1 MKRMLSGIKP
11 TGQLT
16 LGNYIGALKNFVAYQ
31 DEYEMIAFIANLH
44 CITVYQDPQE
54 LKKNLKDAVALYLAC
69 GLDPNKA
76 TVFLQTDVLEHA
88 QLGFI
93 MSCNTYMGELNRMTQ
108 FKDKQAKGETNLTA
122 GLYTYPTLMSA
133 DILMYDAD
141 YVPVGEDQK
150 QHVELCRDT
159 AIRFNHKYGDTFK
172 VPEPLVPKVGAR
184 IMSLS
189 DPTKKMSKSDHG
201 DKGCIYL
208 LDDLNVARKKIMS
221 AVTDSLAKVQ
231 FDPVNQPGISNLL
244 QIHSSLSGVSI
255 DDLVKQFENSG
266 YGEFKKAVADV
277 VCAEL
282 SKIQAAYKEVIA
294 SGQIEAVLEDGANK
308 ARRIASKK
316 LNKIQ
321 RKIGIEIRKR

>member
-44 CITVYQDPQE
+44 TITVYQEPQE

-69 GLDPNKA
+69 GLDPEKA
-76 TVFLQTDVLEHA
+76 TIFLQTDVLEHA

-93 MSCNTYMGELNRMTQ
+93 MSCMTYMGELNRMTQ

-189 DPTKKMSKSDHG
+189 EPTKKMSKSDHG

-221 AVTDSLAKVQ
+221 AVTDSYAKVN
-231 FDPVNQPGISNLL
+231 FDPVNQPGVSNLL
-244 QIHSSLSGVSI
+244 QIHSSLSGI
-255 DDLVKQFENSG
+255 PIADLVSQFENSG

-282 SKIQAAYKEVIA
+282 EKIQTRYKEVLS

-308 ARRIASKK
+308 ARRIASRK
-316 LNKIQ
+316 LNKVQ
-321 RKIGIEIRKR
+321 RKMGIEIRKR

>member
-54 LKKNLKDAVALYLAC
+54 LKKNLRDAVALYLAC
-69 GLDPNKA
+69 GLDPQKA
-76 TVFLQTDVLEHA
+76 TIFLQTDVLEHA

-189 DPTKKMSKSDHG
+189 EPTKKMSKSDHG

-244 QIHSSLSGVSI
+244 QIHSSLSGVAI
-255 DDLVKQFENSG
+255 EELVKQFENCG
-266 YGEFKKAVADV
+266 YGEFKKAVAEV

-282 SKIQAAYKEVIA
+282 ARIQSAYKEVLA
-294 SGQIEAVLEDGANK
+294 SGQIEAVLEEGAMK
-308 ARRIASKK
+308 ARRIASRK
-316 LNKIQ
+316 LSKVQ

>member
-54 LKKNLKDAVALYLAC
+54 LKKNLRDAVALYLAC
-69 GLDPNKA
+69 GLDPQKA
-76 TVFLQTDVLEHA
+76 TIFLQTDVLEHA

-231 FDPVNQPGISNLL
+231 FDPINQPGISNLL
-244 QIHSSLSGVSI
+244 QIHSSLSNI
-255 DDLVKQFENSG
+255 AIEDLVKQFENSG

-277 VCAEL
+277 VCKEL
-282 SKIQAAYKEVIA
+282 ERIQTAYKEVLS
-294 SGQIEAVLEDGANK
+294 SGQIETILEDGANR
-308 ARRIASKK
+308 ARRIASRK
-316 LNKIQ
+316 LNKVQ

>member
-54 LKKNLKDAVALYLAC
+54 LKKNLRDAVALYLAC
-69 GLDPNKA
+69 GLDPQKA
-76 TVFLQTDVLEHA
+76 TIFLQTDVLEHA

-189 DPTKKMSKSDHG
+189 EPTKKMSKSDHG

-244 QIHSSLSGVSI
+244 QIHSSLSGVAI
-255 DDLVKQFENSG
+255 DELVKQFENCG
-266 YGEFKKAVADV
+266 YGEFKKAVAEV

-282 SKIQAAYKEVIA
+282 ARIQSAYKEVLA
-294 SGQIEAVLEDGANK
+294 SGQIEAVLEEGAMK
-308 ARRIASKK
+308 ARRIASRK
-316 LNKIQ
+316 LSKVQ

>member
-44 CITVYQDPQE
+44 TITVYQDPQE

-69 GLDPNKA
+69 GLDPEKA
-76 TVFLQTDVLEHA
+76 TIFLQTDVLEHA

-93 MSCNTYMGELNRMTQ
+93 MSCMTYMGELNRMTQ

-184 IMSLS
+184 IMSLTE
-189 DPTKKMSKSDHG
+189 PTKKMSKSDHG

-221 AVTDSLAKVQ
+221 AVTDSLAHVA

-244 QIHSSLSGVSI
+244 QIHSSLSGVPI
-255 DDLVKQFENSG
+255 ADLVAQYENSG

-282 SKIQAAYKEVIA
+282 EKIQNRYKEVLA

-308 ARRIASKK
+308 ARRIASRK
-316 LNKIQ
+316 LNKVQ
-321 RKIGIEIRKR
+321 RKMGIEIRKR

>member
-54 LKKNLKDAVALYLAC
+54 LKKNLRDAVALYLAC
-69 GLDPNKA
+69 GLDPQKA
-76 TVFLQTDVLEHA
+76 TIFLQTDVLEHA

-189 DPTKKMSKSDHG
+189 EPTKKMSKSDHG

-244 QIHSSLSGVSI
+244 QIHSSLSGVAI
-255 DDLVKQFENSG
+255 EELVKQFENCG
-266 YGEFKKAVADV
+266 YGEFKKAVAEV
-277 VCAEL
+277 VCSEL
-282 SKIQAAYKEVIA
+282 ARIQSAYKEVLA
-294 SGQIEAVLEDGANK
+294 SGQIEAVLEEGAMK
-308 ARRIASKK
+308 ARRIASRK
-316 LNKIQ
+316 LSKVQ